1 MSSPGSFPFTIRLA
15 TPADAPAIAHV
26 HLASWQTAYRGI
38 INDAHLDR
46 LMDKLAERTAMWE
59 SRLRQPD
66 VPGTATFVVDCDGPG
81 TVGFVTVGPVRKPE
95 LGFAGELYAI
105 YLLAEH
111 RRHGFGRAL
120 FRRGV
125 AHLRE
130 LGLAD
135 MYVLVLEK
143 NPACAFYR
151 GMGGEQVAGFTLDLT
166 LGGTAVR
173 EIAFGWR
180 RLPE

>member
-1 MSSPGSFPFTIRLA
+1 MTSPASHPFTIRLA
-15 TPADAPAIAHV
+15 TPADAPSIAHV
-26 HLASWQTAYRGI
+26 HLVSWQTAYRGI
-38 INDAHLDR
+38 IHDAHLDG
-46 LMDKLAERTAMWE
+46 LMDQLAERTARWE
-59 SRLRQPD
+59 RRLRQPD
-66 VPGTATFVVDCDGPG
+66 IPGTATFVVESEGFG
-81 TVGFVTVGPVRKPE
+81 ITGFVTVGPERKTIAE
-95 LGFAGELYAI
+95 YAGELYAI

-111 RRHGFGRAL
+111 RRHGLGRAL

-143 NPACAFYR
+143 NPACGFYR
-151 GMGGEQVAGFTLDLT
+151 GMGGEQVPGFALDVT

-173 EIAFGWR
+173 EIAFGWKH
-180 RLPE
+180 LPE